1 LDLTKPFTTARK
13 RQPHPPKEIK
23 VETPS
28 GRSKNVQTNVAKTFL
43 NLIKKHL
50 APNHN
55 LQTVFNKNN
64 AKVSYSC
71 MPNIGSIINNHSKK
85 ILINNNMT
93 PQDGCDCSE
102 NDQCPLDNNFLINS
116 VVYKANVT
124 TDKDNSGKNY
134 IGLTEGTSNRYTQHK
149 LSFRNRMYANRNE
162 PAKHIHIWKFK
173 DNKGN
178 YKISAPIISLASP
191 YNTSKRCNLCQTE
204 KFHIKEDEASNFN
217 KRTYLTSNVAMSTN
231 TS

>member
-1 LDLTKPFTTARK
+1 MDLTKPFTTARK
-13 RQPHPPKEIK
+13 TQPHPPKEIK

-50 APNHN
+50 ASNHN
-55 LQTVFNKNN
+55 LHTVFNKN

-71 MPNIGSIINNHSKK
+71 MPNMGSIINNHSKK
-85 ILINNNMT
+85 ILINNKT

-102 NDQCPLDNNFLINS
+102 NDECPLDNNCLINS

-134 IGLTEGTSNRYTQHK
+134 IGLTEGTSKRYTQHK
-149 LSFRNRMYANRNE
+149 LSFRNRKYANRTE
-162 PAKHIHIWKFK
+162 PAKHIHLWKFK
-173 DNKGN
+173 DSKGN
-178 YKISAPIISLASP
+178 YKISG
-191 YNTSKRCNLCQTE
+191 
-204 KFHIKEDEASNFN
+204 
-217 KRTYLTSNVAMSTN
+217 
-231 TS
+231 